1 MNLARRCVAGPL
13 SIALGGVLI
22 AVAPT
27 ASACGFED
35 PSSIA
40 MRRGFLNFAFPE
52 SLHVGTAVWQAQLAG
67 KLPRDPLAQ
76 REELTPDARGAL
88 RMMQAS
94 AALRAMAA
102 RLASEGGDSAQNVSV
117 VLLSSVM
124 WSRFEPQGNGASA
137 NVHVTGPGQGDVV
150 LVTDTPAIR
159 ALADGSMD
167 FAEAAALGLVRLYG
181 DPVKVEAA
189 RRWLGGAARL

>member
-1 MNLARRCVAGPL
+1 MKSARRRVARPL
-13 SIALGGVLI
+13 SIALGGVFL
-22 AVAPT
+22 AVAT
-27 ASACGFED
+27 AAAACGFED
-35 PSSIA
+35 PSSIT
-40 MRRGFLNFAFPE
+40 MRRGFLNFAYPE

-67 KLPRDPLAQ
+67 MLPRDPLAQ
-76 REELTPDARGAL
+76 RAELTPEARGAL

-94 AALRAMAA
+94 AALRALAA
-102 RLASEGGDSAQNVSV
+102 RLASDGGGAQNVSV

-124 WSRFEPQGNGASA
+124 WSRFEPQGNVVNA

-159 ALADGSMD
+159 ALVDGSLE
-167 FAEAAALGLVRLYG
+167 FSEALALGLVRLYG

-189 RRWLGGAARL
+189 RRWLGGAGRL